1 MAKVLDM
8 LLKIIWIVDILNISI
23 TIYGVNIAEF
33 LDVTIPIN
41 TLAWWLIWII
51 V

>member
-1 MAKVLDM
+1 MAKILNM

-23 TIYGVNIAEF
+23 TIYGVNTAEL

-41 TLAWWLIWII
+41 GMAWLLYWIF